1 MENRIYQIT
10 KDELN
15 SIKQQLN
22 SKSNTWIAEIDG
34 DNISTWQD
42 YADEIERVFKFPA
55 NIIEMHVNG
64 LSIDGYLDWITDL
77 SWLNANGYALII
89 NNFDIFM
96 SGDLR
101 KKEIIIESF
110 EKNVLPWWQ
119 SQVEQYQVGG
129 NAKPFNVY
137 VVD

>member
-55 NIIEMHVNG
+55 NIIEM
-64 LSIDGYLDWITDL
+64 D
-77 SWLNANGYALII
+77 
-89 NNFDIFM
+89 
-96 SGDLR
+96 
-101 KKEIIIESF
+101 
-110 EKNVLPWWQ
+110 
-119 SQVEQYQVGG
+119 
-129 NAKPFNVY
+129 
-137 VVD
+137 

>member
-1 MENRIYQIT
+1 MRYATAGLTIDDIENGKYR
-10 KDELN
+10 EL
-15 SIKQQLN
+15 SAVK
-22 SKSNTWIAEIDG
+22 
-34 DNISTWQD
+34 
-42 YADEIERVFKFPA
+42 IERVFKFPA

-129 NAKPFNVY
+129 KAKPFNVY

>member
-64 LSIDGYLDWITDL
+64 LSIDGYNSFKLVK
-77 SWLNANGYALII
+77 
-89 NNFDIFM
+89 
-96 SGDLR
+96 R
-101 KKEIIIESF
+101 KR
-110 EKNVLPWWQ
+110 LCTH
-119 SQVEQYQVGG
+119 YQQ
-129 NAKPFNVY
+129 F
-137 VVD
+137 